1 MAFERDPLK
10 LFPHDRVLAATV
22 LRLIPRWVTPNMVT
36 VLRFALI
43 PFVLAALSLDWWAV
57 AFPLFLFTAFTD
69 AIDGSL
75 ARTRKQVTEWGTF
88 FDPVADKLLIGS
100 VVLLLVAER
109 VNPWFALLILGVE
122 VLIITGGIIRK
133 GRGVVT
139 SANIFGKTKMFLQV
153 LGVTFLLIAA
163 WTGTDLYV
171 DLSVGTLSLAVAF
184 AVISLFTY
192 GL

>member
-1 MAFERDPLK
+1 MAFERDPHK
-10 LFPHDRVLAATV
+10 LFPHDHLLAATL
-22 LRLIPRWVTPNMVT
+22 LRLIPRRVTPNMVT
-36 VLRFALI
+36 TLRFVLI
-43 PFVLAALSLDWWAV
+43 PFVLAFLYLERWSVAV
-57 AFPLFLFTAFTD
+57 PLFLFTALTD

-122 VLIITGGIIRK
+122 ALIILGGVIRK
-133 GRGVVT
+133 RRGVVT
-139 SANIFGKTKMFLQV
+139 PANIFGKTKMFLQV
-153 LGVTFLLIAA
+153 VGVTFLLIAA
-163 WTGTDLYV
+163 WTGMDLYV

>member
-1 MAFERDPLK
+1 MAFERDPYK
-10 LFPHDRVLAATV
+10 LFPHDRFLAATI
-22 LRLIPRWVTPNMVT
+22 LRLVPRWITPNMVT
-36 VLRFALI
+36 TLRFVLI
-43 PFVLAALSLDWWAV
+43 PFVLTFLSLEMWVVAV
-57 AFPLFLFTAFTD
+57 PLFLFTALTD
-69 AIDGSL
+69 AMDGSL

-100 VVLLLVAER
+100 VVLLLVAAR

-122 VLIITGGIIRK
+122 ALIIGGGIIRK
-133 GRGVVT
+133 RRGVVT

-153 LGVTFLLIAA
+153 VGVTFLLVAA
-163 WTGTDLYV
+163 WTGMDLYV